1 VRRSVALSTL
11 LAAALGGIVLVG
23 IAAAAGIGWI
33 VTRELTWELLS
44 QRAVQ
49 AIERLERGLSRT
61 SSRPSATSARS
72 RR

>member
-1 VRRSVALSTL
+1 VRKCVALSTL
-11 LAAALGGIVLVG
+11 LATASGGVVLAGV
-23 IAAAAGIGWI
+23 AAAAGIGWI

-61 SSRPSATSARS
+61 SSRPSATSAR
-72 RR
+72 